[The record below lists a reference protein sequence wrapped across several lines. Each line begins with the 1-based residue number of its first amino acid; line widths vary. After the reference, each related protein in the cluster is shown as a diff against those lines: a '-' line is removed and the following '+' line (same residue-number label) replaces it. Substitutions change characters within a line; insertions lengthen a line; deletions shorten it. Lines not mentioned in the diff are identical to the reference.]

1 MSDSFVLDTE
11 AISIAIALGAEVG
24 AIPGSRLYQAL
35 VSEGLW
41 SDYRETSLG
50 YFGDEVGAQNKV
62 MEWAFAQTEWDL
74 DDLPWGKR
82 PRKNYPSGAVNL
94 GHDLVEWNAARK
106 EWFTSNSFKNI
117 LDWFNEAEIGENANI
132 KIVAH
137 VVDFSRPIEY
147 VSKGTWSRRDED
159 GR

>member
-1 MSDSFVLDTE
+1 MSDPFVLDTE

-35 VSEGLW
+35 ASEGSW

-62 MEWAFAQTEWDL
+62 IEWTFVQTEWDPNS
-74 DDLPWGKR
+74 DMPWGKR
-82 PRKNYPSGAVNL
+82 PRENYPSGVVNL

-106 EWFTSNSFKNI
+106 EWFTNNSFENI
-117 LDWFNEAEIGENANI
+117 LEWFNKAEIGESAQVEV
-132 KIVAH
+132 VAH
-137 VVDFSRPIEY
+137 VVDFSKPIEY
-147 VSKGTWSRRDED
+147 VTKGTWNSRD
-159 GR
+159 